1 MFIHPLSC
9 SFIHPLSCSFINP
22 LTCSFVHS
30 PTHLIIHSFTHSP
43 VHSFTHSAVHSF
55 THSPVHSFIHSPTH
69 LFIHLLTHSFIPPL
83 THLFPHTLIHL
94 LPPSPGVVEPVSR
107 TCRRESP
114 AWGDPGFL
122 VLSAPRRRKHQAWG
136 HVACS
141 VHVRQAPR
149 AARAAHSN
157 AQVGTTRCP
166 WRMERIHTTWSSS
179 RGTGHGP
186 GRDTAPP
193 VHSHTPGATG
203 HGARPRS
210 PQSGPGRPTEASA
223 EGWPPRTGR

>member
-1 MFIHPLSC
+1 MLSYC
-9 SFIHPLSCSFINP
+9 TRKARRGSPGRDDKDRQGRGLPKRRASDVAVG
-22 LTCSFVHS
+22 LGGRHS
-30 PTHLIIHSFTHSP
+30 
-43 VHSFTHSAVHSF
+43 
-55 THSPVHSFIHSPTH
+55 
-69 LFIHLLTHSFIPPL
+69 
-83 THLFPHTLIHL
+83 

-149 AARAAHSN
+149 AARAAHSS

-166 WRMERIHTTWSSS
+166 WRTEDTHHVVILTWDGTWPRKRHSPTCAQPHT
-179 RGTGHGP
+179 RCH
-186 GRDTAPP
+186 
-193 VHSHTPGATG
+193 
-203 HGARPRS
+203 RPRS
-210 PQSGPGRPTEASA
+210 ATPLTSEWARQTHRGQCRGVAATDWEVTER
-223 EGWPPRTGR
+223 GL

>member
-1 MFIHPLSC
+1 MLSYC
-9 SFIHPLSCSFINP
+9 TRKARRGSPGRDDKDRQGRGLPKRRASDVAVG
-22 LTCSFVHS
+22 LGGRHS
-30 PTHLIIHSFTHSP
+30 
-43 VHSFTHSAVHSF
+43 
-55 THSPVHSFIHSPTH
+55 
-69 LFIHLLTHSFIPPL
+69 
-83 THLFPHTLIHL
+83 

-141 VHVRQAPR
+141 VHVRQAPH